1 MVETPR
7 PKPKGKLAWN
17 SYSHSAQVGSLSCSR
32 DRDQGRGEPTC
43 APTPDTPTSARV
55 ASCPTNRCSARSPA
69 PSSTDRRPSSTT
81 PNTSVA
87 SQRIVPGE
95 PSGKSITQQHAV
107 PPLERLRRHQPAE
120 QRVRLGYHP
129 HPTRQDRTQLLQS
142 VAFTPGTGGDSG
154 QDQESG
160 RSHRGN
166 GRRVR
171 PRRRPNSLGHQRFQV
186 MGVQE
191 TLKARLSQPWTN
203 NTVQIWRAQ
212 EREVTDI
219 SGSTGSFS
227 PHPSGPTTSPI
238 SQLG

>member
-1 MVETPR
+1 VHVVP
-7 PKPKGKLAWN
+7 A
-17 SYSHSAQVGSLSCSR
+17 VGVQR
-32 DRDQGRGEPTC
+32 R
-43 APTPDTPTSARV
+43 ATPTSARV

-154 QDQESG
+154 EDQESG

-166 GRRVR
+166 GRHVR

-203 NTVQIWRAQ
+203 NTG
-212 EREVTDI
+212 TDLAD
-219 SGSTGSFS
+219 SGTGSRHWHIRLNWPLLAAPKW
-227 PHPSGPTTSPI
+227 PHDQSHIAI
-238 SQLG
+238 SVKAC